1 MRKSEFTK
9 SFFTIG
15 YLVIVTRFFGFIR
28 SLMQMSIL
36 GISMFGDIF
45 AGALRL
51 PSYIRRYLG
60 EGGISSIFIPIYN
73 QCDEKDEFANCI
85 LSIFTIIGL
94 VIFVILQYYMSDLM
108 YLIFSGWYHNEEK
121 FNILVFLSRFLI
133 SSSIL
138 HIVFSVY
145 FSLLNAKRKFLQ
157 VGKVQLF
164 QNIII
169 VLILYILFYTN
180 LQSWSEN
187 NLSWSFII
195 AFETGSIISLTYIF
209 FTVRKYNINPKFCT
223 DINIYKKH
231 KKNIKSFFYRL
242 LPNLLSAGSAYLSI
256 TISLSAASQLEVGI
270 ISCMSYAEKIQQ
282 LPVSVLGTVMGNIM
296 LSVFSGEKSIEKR
309 NSISKLGLIYSL
321 LSGFIAAIFIYFH
334 RETILYHIF
343 MSDRFNLDAI
353 YITSKI
359 ISVYILAIPG
369 FILLKILQAHVFAKG
384 LSIIPL
390 IASFIGI
397 LAEIIVIKYYMID
410 YMTLIY
416 AIVISIWINII
427 SLLLLMSY
435 FKELRYTVIRTIQN
449 ITYMSLLS
457 ILVIKYYKYITYT
470 DMSLFNAILNM
481 CIHFIPIC
489 IVFLILGY
497 FLLRK

>member
-1 MRKSEFTK
+1 MHKSEFTK

-73 QCDEKDEFANCI
+73 QCDEKDTFSDCI
-85 LSIFTIIGL
+85 LSIFIVIGCL
-94 VIFVILQYYMSDLM
+94 MFILLQYYMHDLM
-108 YLIFSGWYHNEEK
+108 YLIFSGWASDKVK
-121 FNILVFLSRFLI
+121 FDTLVFVSRFLI

-138 HIVFSVY
+138 HIIFSVY
-145 FSLLNAKRKFLQ
+145 FSLLNAKRKFAQ
-157 VGKVQLF
+157 VGKVQLL
-164 QNIII
+164 QNITI

-180 LQSWSEN
+180 LQFWSEN
-187 NLSWSFII
+187 NIAWSFII

-209 FTVRKYNINPKFCT
+209 FTVKKYNINPKFCT

-256 TISLSAASQLEVGI
+256 TISLSAASQLEMGI
-270 ISCMSYAEKIQQ
+270 VSCMTYAEKIQQ

-343 MSDRFNLDAI
+343 MSERFNIDAI

-359 ISVYILAIPG
+359 ISVYIFAIPG

-390 IASFIGI
+390 ISSFIGI
-397 LAEIIVIKYYMID
+397 LSEIIVIKYYIIG
-410 YMTLIY
+410 YITLVY
-416 AIVISIWINII
+416 AIVISVWINII

-435 FKELRYTVIRTIQN
+435 FKELRYTVKHTIKN
-449 ITYMSLLS
+449 IVSMS
-457 ILVIKYYKYITYT
+457 ILSLMIIKYYKYSTYIN
-470 DMSLFNAILNM
+470 MSLYYALFNM
-481 CIHFIPIC
+481 CIHFIPIG
-489 IVFLILGY
+489 IIFLILGY